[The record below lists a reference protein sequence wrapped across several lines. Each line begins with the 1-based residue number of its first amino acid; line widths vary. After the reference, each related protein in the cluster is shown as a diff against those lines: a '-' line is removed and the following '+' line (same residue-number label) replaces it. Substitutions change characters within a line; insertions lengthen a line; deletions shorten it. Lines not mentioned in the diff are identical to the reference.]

1 LIGFLWI
8 LELLRLIDLFA
19 LSMSGTHEIIVFECV
34 CREIQMAKKTSKQM
48 TKATAVKDYVTVA
61 FAEDMDLA
69 RQYQQLLADNEIAA
83 VVKRQ
88 PEMAQNGFSDIAILV
103 PESLLDEAHA
113 LISEE
118 ASYDDFFDMLFNDS
132 DNDRTDSGYN
142 ENFDNDDD
150 YY

>member
-1 LIGFLWI
+1 
-8 LELLRLIDLFA
+8 
-19 LSMSGTHEIIVFECV
+19 
-34 CREIQMAKKTSKQM
+34 MAKKASKM
-48 TKATAVKDYVTVA
+48 TKTAAVNDYVTVA

-69 RQYQQLLADNEIAA
+69 RQYQQLLADHEIAA

-103 PESLLDEAHA
+103 HESLLDEAHS

-118 ASYDDFFDMLFNDS
+118 ASYDDFFDMLFGDS
-132 DNDRTDSGYN
+132 DNDQVDGGYDD
-142 ENFDNDDD
+142 FDDAGDD

>member
-1 LIGFLWI
+1 
-8 LELLRLIDLFA
+8 
-19 LSMSGTHEIIVFECV
+19 
-34 CREIQMAKKTSKQM
+34 MAKKTSKQM